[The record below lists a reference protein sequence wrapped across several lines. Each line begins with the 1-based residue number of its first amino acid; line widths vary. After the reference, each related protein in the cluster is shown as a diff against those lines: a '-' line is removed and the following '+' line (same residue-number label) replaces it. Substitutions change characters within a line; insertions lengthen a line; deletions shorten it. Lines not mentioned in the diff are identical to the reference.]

1 LPVAELFFLFWYLRL
16 SPAVSCICIWF
27 EHKREMNPVAERRRV
42 CSNVAQIASA
52 SSRQLPPAGARIE
65 RTVEGEVGTRART
78 ELGRAAR
85 AAGDPCGRRRAGGRE
100 AAAHPSSEE
109 PAAVPHR
116 AEGGCYLR
124 LGSASPA
131 GARRSPPPTREGSTG
146 GRGRVRLGSP
156 SAGAAVPR
164 RPRRPGYAPPVAAE
178 GGGGASRR
186 PPPESL
192 RSRGLVRICAAFAWK
207 WGSRAREEEA
217 TTVGGR
223 AEGRGAG
230 TRETR

>member
-1 LPVAELFFLFWYLRL
+1 LEGGLEALQEWRFRL
-16 SPAVSCICIWF
+16 SPAVFCICIWF

-42 CSNVAQIASA
+42 CSNLAQTASA

-78 ELGRAAR
+78 GLGRAAR

-100 AAAHPSSEE
+100 GGGRPPELRGARRRPTSCGRRRMLPAPWICIARPSSEE
-109 PAAVPHR
+109 PAAD
-116 AEGGCYLR
+116 EGGKHRRKRSRPPR
-124 LGSASPA
+124 LPVC
-131 GARRSPPPTREGSTG
+131 R
-146 GRGRVRLGSP
+146 
-156 SAGAAVPR
+156 
-164 RPRRPGYAPPVAAE
+164 RRPGYAPPVAAE

-192 RSRGLVRICAAFAWK
+192 RSRGLVRICAASAWK
-207 WGSRAREEEA
+207 RRSRAREEEEAA
-217 TTVGGR
+217 TIGGR